1 MTAVAVETASRAAPA
16 PMEEWDGSGE
26 QARADGGDRAEA
38 GEQAADDGGDR
49 AESAETAPEAHG
61 DGGALRQRDRG
72 VGTEAA
78 ASGRARRRLP
88 LPLRL
93 RLRVVVTAAHSGE
106 EPGLQPEGYSEEE
119 QESEEEREQEEEEE
133 QEQAQAS
140 EEDEEQEQ
148 ASEELSEEPSS
159 PATML
164 DVFRSIPTQMVGA
177 GRPRGRCP
185 GGVRSLT
192 EGFVS
197 AGLQGPEISGTDLP
211 GHHSCLCRKCTR

>member
-1 MTAVAVETASRAAPA
+1 MY
-16 PMEEWDGSGE
+16 
-26 QARADGGDRAEA
+26 
-38 GEQAADDGGDR
+38 
-49 AESAETAPEAHG
+49 H
-61 DGGALRQRDRG
+61 
-72 VGTEAA
+72 
-78 ASGRARRRLP
+78 
-88 LPLRL
+88 
-93 RLRVVVTAAHSGE
+93 
-106 EPGLQPEGYSEEE
+106 SEEE

-159 PATML
+159 PAAML